1 MEQQRRLDVG
11 AVIIGLVILAVGGYF
26 LLENTFGL
34 VLPDLNWD
42 MIWPLFIIAIGVGIV
57 WRAWDRG
64 RARS

>member
-1 MEQQRRLDVG
+1 MEQQRRLDIG
-11 AVIIGLVILAVGGYF
+11 AVIIGLVILGVGGYF

-34 VLPDLNWD
+34 DLPELNWD

-64 RARS
+64 HAGS

>member
-34 VLPDLNWD
+34 VLPELNWD

-57 WRAWDRG
+57 WRAWDREH
-64 RARS
+64 ARS